1 MSEEAA
7 SAVQSPE
14 TDGLPEPA
22 EPQSSLHAVET
33 PDGRID
39 YTATFGF
46 LPIRNTKGK
55 IDANLSFTSYT
66 AVPAEENLPP
76 RPLTFMFNGGPGS
89 ASVWLHMGG
98 LGPRRIRME
107 DDGGMP
113 VPPFDVIENPETWLA
128 FTDLVF
134 IDPVDTGYSKAATPE
149 LTEKFLSVEGD
160 LDIDSEFIRLFLG
173 RFDRW
178 DAPLFLGGESYGTF
192 RSAGIAGKLVDHGVV
207 FNGIILISSVLELG
221 TLLFESGD
229 DLPYALYPPSYAATA
244 WYHQRLAADLQGRTL
259 AELLEEVE
267 TWSLETLLPA
277 LAKGASLDATERQA
291 VVVAYARFTGM
302 DADLV
307 DQRNLRVDGSTFC
320 KELLG
325 EDNRVVGRLD
335 SRHTGFDPELA
346 SGGASY
352 DPSMSAIR
360 APFTA
365 AINQYFRR
373 ELGYHSDDEY
383 QILRSL
389 DWNWG
394 KAEDGAP
401 RTDHYLEKAF
411 AQNPSMSLLVT
422 SGFYDLATA
431 YFATRYTLNR
441 LNLGEKQRNR
451 ITLKEYPGGHMTYV
465 AIEEMKAMR
474 NEVEAFIADAQQVE
488 AQKL

>member
-1 MSEEAA
+1 MTEESTTSTEPTA
-7 SAVQSPE
+7 SK
-14 TDGLPEPA
+14 GLPEPA
-22 EPQSSLHAVET
+22 EPISSLHTVAT
-33 PDGRID
+33 DAGRLD

-46 LPIRNTKGK
+46 LPVRNKKGE

-66 AVPAEENLPP
+66 LVQPEDHLPP

-107 DDGGMP
+107 SDGGMP
-113 VPPFDVIENPETWLA
+113 VPPFHVIENPETWLV

-160 LDIDSEFIRLFLG
+160 LEIDGEFIRLYLG

-178 DAPLFLGGESYGTF
+178 DAPTFLGGESYGTF
-192 RSAGIAGKLVDHGVV
+192 RSAGIAGKLVDHGIV

-229 DLPYALYPPSYAATA
+229 DIPYALYLPSYAATA
-244 WYHQRLAADLQGRTL
+244 WYHGRLADELQNRPLAD
-259 AELLEEVE
+259 LLEEVE

-277 LAKGASLDATERQA
+277 LSKGSSMTESERAA
-291 VVVAYARFTGM
+291 VIDAYARFTG
-302 DADLV
+302 LEPNLI

-320 KELLG
+320 KELLA
-325 EDNRVVGRLD
+325 ENNRVVGRLD
-335 SRHTGFDPELA
+335 SRHTGFDPELS

-365 AINQYFRR
+365 AINQYLRR

-389 DWNWG
+389 DWNWE
-394 KAEDGAP
+394 KAENGTP

-441 LNLGEKQRNR
+441 LDIGQKQRSR

-465 AIEEMKAMR
+465 AEEAMKAIR
-474 NEVEAFIADAQQVE
+474 DDVEAFITSAQQVE
-488 AQKL
+488 PEAL